1 MNNTCTIIAYHYVRD
16 LPQTDYPDIKGLL
29 ISEFEEQLDYLS
41 KYYTFITIEDC
52 MASVYD
58 KIALPSNSVLLT
70 FDDGYV
76 DHYDTV
82 FPILQKQGIQGC
94 FFPPGKA
101 IVENEIL
108 DVNKIHFILA
118 SFKDK
123 KSLVNV
129 IFSQLDHY
137 RLAFNLESNEHYYSK
152 LAKKG
157 RFDSKEIMFVKRL
170 LQVDLDEE
178 LRTMIINNIFT
189 KYVTSDTKE
198 FSKNLYMSIENI
210 KEMQKNGMF
219 IGSHGY
225 NHYWLDSLSSE
236 DQENEIDKSL
246 DFLSQITDLDE
257 GWVMCYPYGAY
268 DNSLINILK
277 EKGCKLAFTTKGN
290 LSKLSESE
298 CFEIERLDTNDIP
311 KVHNAE
317 PNFWTKKIIDR

>member
-1 MNNTCTIIAYHYVRD
+1 MN
-16 LPQTDYPDIKGLL
+16 
-29 ISEFEEQLDYLS
+29 
-41 KYYTFITIEDC
+41 
-52 MASVYD
+52 
-58 KIALPSNSVLLT
+58 
-70 FDDGYV
+70 
-76 DHYDTV
+76 
-82 FPILQKQGIQGC
+82 
-94 FFPPGKA
+94 
-101 IVENEIL
+101 
-108 DVNKIHFILA
+108 
-118 SFKDK
+118 
-123 KSLVNV
+123 
-129 IFSQLDHY
+129 
-137 RLAFNLESNEHYYSK
+137 
-152 LAKKG
+152 
-157 RFDSKEIMFVKRL
+157 
-170 LQVDLDEE
+170 
-178 LRTMIINNIFT
+178 
-189 KYVTSDTKE
+189 SDTKE